1 MGEWKK
7 VIVSG
12 SNAELNNI
20 TASAAISASGKLY
33 GGLAPTEDQ
42 TYVIIYDTQ
51 SGEFKYKEL
60 NLINTTAAPPLFIA
74 DMGPYV
80 DAGDSNNYDD
90 TTGEGGVSFKLSY
103 DTGSSGGGTQ
113 IPFTIITA
121 PTTGGG
127 TQVADSGWYG
137 INNEVTEIIISNN
150 EDLSNPGGGITIPND
165 VLYGLIP
172 GPDRVPVSIRLQGFD
187 NDAVPAYPAG
197 FSFQNYQAR
206 AFNDGGIGELRIY
219 VNSTSSAT
227 RTIDLTNYGSIT
239 GVSNDITVN
248 LSATSSNYDTTG
260 NEDITKH
267 HRSSSFNSIIIGT
280 ASQHDGFNYAY
291 ALHTGSK
298 NGEDFAYI
306 TNFVQW
312 FYDLDGASNPMSTN
326 NHGIVQLDDFDQTS
340 TSSISGIKFYNSS
353 AATGVKYR
361 YGVSIKNQYNAVYTL
376 SNNAILVEGISIDS
390 TNNFELTQSQV
401 DSISSPTFAG
411 PTNNSSLGSPL
422 SPLISEAGA
431 SGSNT
436 VVTCSMDIV
445 FQNNTFHNPPTF
457 RDETFLNNL
466 EFNNDIDFRIDFNS
480 PSGFHKNQLVFS
492 HPNLNN
498 FLINT
503 LTVNADENYFE
514 DFKGEEFRLISTS
527 YDGVTDPS
535 SSQYRWDSEENVVTG
550 SDGYRNNLTQYYTH
564 LFYPN
569 QIGVA
574 NNLGTFAS
582 TYGPDDQP
590 NNYIDATGE
599 REYIRY
605 FKVPPQYQ
613 GVSALN
619 IEFLGSG
626 SIVTDTST
634 HFTTGSTSFKIF
646 IRRTGGT
653 AQSILNDD
661 FIDQSEVSY
670 GYTNMA
676 DEGEKSKIPLTDSVS
691 NITYQNQSSPNNP
704 EHLLPVSV
712 VKIIE
717 NASGASFQAGE
728 MIMVKIVTPQNWGG
742 YINAIGIAYNSRNAD
757 ESVILTEYNNY

>member
-20 TASAAISASGKLY
+20 TSSANISASGKLY
-33 GGLAPTEDQ
+33 GGLASTEDQ

-60 NLINTTAAPPLFIA
+60 SLISTTAAPPLFIA

-80 DAGDSNNYDD
+80 DAGDSGNYDD
-90 TTGEGGVSFKLSY
+90 NDGESGVSFRLSY
-103 DTGSSGGGTQ
+103 DTGSSGGGPQT
-113 IPFTIITA
+113 PFTIITA

-127 TQVADSGWYG
+127 TQTADSGWYG
-137 INNEVTEIIISNN
+137 INDEITEITIPNN
-150 EDLSNPGGGITIPND
+150 GDLSNPGGEVTTPND

-172 GPDRVPVSIRLQGFD
+172 GPNRVPINMRLQGFD
-187 NDAVPAYPAG
+187 NDAVPAYPVG

-219 VNSTSSAT
+219 VNSTSSPA
-227 RTIDLTNYGSIT
+227 RTIQLTNYGPIT
-239 GVSNDITVN
+239 GTSGDITVN
-248 LSATSSNYDTTG
+248 LSATSSNYDISG
-260 NEDITKH
+260 NEDTTKH
-267 HRSSSFNSIIIGT
+267 HRSSSFNSVIIGT

-298 NGEDFAYI
+298 DGEDFAYI
-306 TNFVQW
+306 TNFIQW
-312 FYDLDGASNPMSTN
+312 FYDLDGASKLMAVN
-326 NHGIVQLDDFDQTS
+326 NHGIVQIDEFDQTS

-353 AATGVKYR
+353 AANNVKYR
-361 YGVSIKNQYNAVYTL
+361 YGVSVRNQYNAVYNL
-376 SNNAILVEGISIDS
+376 SNEAILVEGISTNS

-411 PTNNSSLGSPL
+411 PTNNSTLGSPL

-436 VVTCSMDIV
+436 VVTCSMDVVI
-445 FQNNTFHNPPTF
+445 QNNVFHNPSTF
-457 RDETFLNNL
+457 RDETFLANL
-466 EFNNDIDFRIDFNS
+466 EFTNDIDFRIDFNS

-492 HPNLNN
+492 HPNLDS

-535 SSQYRWDSEENVVTG
+535 SSQYRWDSEENIVTG
-550 SDGYRNNLTQYYTH
+550 SDGHRNNLAQYYTH

-574 NNLGTFAS
+574 ANLGTFTS

-590 NNYIDATGE
+590 NNYTNATGE

-605 FKVPPQYQ
+605 FKVLAGDQ
-613 GVSALN
+613 GTNNFN
-619 IEFLGSG
+619 IEFVGSG
-626 SIVTDTST
+626 SIVAENYSGT
-634 HFTTGSTSFKIF
+634 FNGEKIKVY
-646 IRRTGGT
+646 IRRTGGG
-653 AQSILNDD
+653 AGSILNGDWVN
-661 FIDQSEVSY
+661 QSATSY
-670 GYTNMA
+670 GYTQTSTGIIPIKEDPTDINYSNQTNFLPISVIKITDDGA
-676 DEGEKSKIPLTDSVS
+676 TPLAGGEI
-691 NITYQNQSSPNNP
+691 
-704 EHLLPVSV
+704 
-712 VKIIE
+712 
-717 NASGASFQAGE
+717 
-728 MIMVKIVTPQNWGG
+728 IMVKIITPSNWTG
-742 YINAIGIAYNSRNAD
+742 YINAIGVEYGLRGSGGSTILLANSSN
-757 ESVILTEYNNY
+757 L